1 MFNKILFSVSASF
14 FLVSI
19 IFISPVLADSQE
31 ILNTKEEVALKRGIA
46 QIAQQD
52 VFSVGFNDQSLKADT
67 SIVLEKLGS
76 QFDWPWNFNPLSEVY
91 QFDFSDKGV
100 SYDRTQPLKIS
111 IKYEEDDDNYKQIM
125 FYDGG
130 QKRWRP
136 LPSVDDPVNRV
147 VSANIHLPFARVAL
161 MSNDQVMTVGQASWY
176 RFKGGLFAASPDFA
190 KGSVLKVTNLANGK
204 SVNITIND
212 YGPDRKLHP
221 DRVIDLDAVAFSKIA
236 DIRDGLVKVK
246 IEPVKLV
253 SDVDK
258 DKLYPGLSQPDINA
272 HSAVVISAE
281 DGLILY
287 AKNADKVAS
296 LASLTKLVA
305 MKVFLDTKSDLN
317 KVVAYSIKDAE
328 YNHEH
333 VKPWE
338 SARLRL
344 VEGETL
350 TIENLLYASLVG
362 SANNT
367 TETLVRVSGL
377 SRSDFIKKMND
388 LVKEWGAFNTVF
400 VEPTGLAVNNVS
412 SPLDYAIIT
421 RELLK
426 DSLLMKIS
434 ATPRY
439 SFNSISQKKRYN
451 LTNTNSLLTSGHFGI
466 ISSKTGFLNEAGYCL
481 MTSIDAAR
489 GPLIVVNFGSSNRAD
504 SFYDNEKL
512 IRHGLKQLSL

>member
-1 MFNKILFSVSASF
+1 MFNKILFSISIFLFLASF
-14 FLVSI
+14 
-19 IFISPVLADSQE
+19 IFISPALADSQE
-31 ILNTKEEVALKRGIA
+31 SLNTKKEVVLKQGIH

-52 VFSVGFNDQSLKADT
+52 FFSINLSVNSLKSDT
-67 SIVLEKLGS
+67 SIVLENLGAS
-76 QFDWPWNFNPLSEVY
+76 FDWPWNFNPLSEVY
-91 QFDFSDKGV
+91 QFDFSDRGA
-100 SYDRTQPLKIS
+100 SYDRAQSLRIS
-111 IKYEEDDDNYKQIM
+111 IKYEKDDENYKQIM
-125 FYDGG
+125 FYDGS

-136 LPSVDDPVNRV
+136 LPSVDDPVNKI

-161 MSNDQVMTVGQASWY
+161 MSHDQVMTVGQASWY

-190 KGSVLKVTNLANGK
+190 KGSVLKVTNLNNGK
-204 SVNITIND
+204 SVNVTIND

-221 DRVIDLDAVAFSKIA
+221 DRVIDLDAVAFAQIA
-236 DIRDGLVKVK
+236 STRDGLIRVK
-246 IEPVKLV
+246 IEPVKFV
-253 SDVDK
+253 SEKDK
-258 DKLYPGLSQPDINA
+258 NKLYPGSQQPDINA

-281 DGLILY
+281 DGRILY
-287 AKNADKVAS
+287 AKNADQVAS

-305 MKVFLDTKSDLN
+305 MKVFLDTKPDLK
-317 KVVAYSIKDAE
+317 KVVTYSVKDAE

-333 VKPWE
+333 VNPWE

-350 TIENLLYASLVG
+350 TIDNLLHASLVG

-377 SRSDFIKKMND
+377 SRAVFIDKMNI
-388 LVKEWGAFNTVF
+388 LVKEWGALNTNF
-400 VEPTGLAVNNVS
+400 VEPTGLAVNNMS

-434 ATPRY
+434 ATPKY
-439 SFNSISQKKRYN
+439 SFTSISKEKRYN
-451 LTNTNSLLTSGHFGI
+451 LTNTNSLLSSGHFGI

-481 MTSIDAAR
+481 MTSVDATN

>member
-1 MFNKILFSVSASF
+1 MFNKIFFSL
-14 FLVSI
+14 LVSFLLMNFV
-19 IFISPVLADSQE
+19 FISPALSETQE
-31 ILNTKEEVALKRGIA
+31 ILKTKEEIALRSGISQTA
-46 QIAQQD
+46 EQN
-52 VFSVGFNDQSLKADT
+52 VFSINFNTKSLKADT
-67 SIVLEKLGS
+67 SIILENLGS

-91 QFDFSDKGV
+91 QFDFSDRGD
-100 SYDRTQPLKIS
+100 SYNRSEPLRIR
-111 IKYEEDDDNYKQIM
+111 IKYEEADENYKQIM
-125 FYDGG
+125 FYDGS
-130 QKRWRP
+130 QKIWRP
-136 LPSVDDPVNRV
+136 LPSVDDPVGRV

-190 KGSVLKVTNLANGK
+190 KGSILKVTNLDNGK
-204 SVNITIND
+204 SVNVTIND

-221 DRVIDLDAVAFSKIA
+221 DRVIDLDAVAFSQIA
-236 DIRDGLVKVK
+236 STKDGLIKVK
-246 IEPVKLV
+246 IEPVKFV
-253 SDVDK
+253 SDIDK
-258 DKLYPGLSQPDINA
+258 EKLYPGLKQPDINA
-272 HSAVVISAE
+272 HSAVIISAE
-281 DGLILY
+281 DGRILY
-287 AKNADKVAS
+287 AKNADKVAP

-305 MKVFLDTKSDLN
+305 MKVFLDTKPDFN
-317 KVVAYSIKDAE
+317 KVVAYSVKDAE

-344 VEGETL
+344 LDGETL
-350 TIENLLYASLVG
+350 TIENLVHASLVG

-367 TETLVRVSGL
+367 TETLVRASGL
-377 SRSDFIKKMND
+377 SRKMFINKMNS
-388 LVKEWGAFNTVF
+388 LVKEWGALNTNF
-400 VEPTGLAVNNVS
+400 IEPTGLAVNNMS

-426 DSLLMKIS
+426 DNQLMKIS

-439 SFNSISQKKRYN
+439 SFTSISREKRYN
-451 LTNTNSLLTSGHFGI
+451 LTNTNSLVNSGHFGI

-481 MTSIDAAR
+481 MTSIDAAN

>member
-1 MFNKILFSVSASF
+1 MFKKIFLLIIISILLSGF
-14 FLVSI
+14 FKVYPILAISDEVLVDRVEI
-19 IFISPVLADSQE
+19 NLTSQTE
-31 ILNTKEEVALKRGIA
+31 TRAEFEVFDIY
-46 QIAQQD
+46 
-52 VFSVGFNDQSLKADT
+52 FNAKSLKAD
-67 SIVLEKLGS
+67 SNIILQNIGNSFE
-76 QFDWPWNFNPLSEVY
+76 QPWNFSFLSSVY

-100 SYDRTQPLKIS
+100 NYDRAQPLKIS
-111 IKYEEDDDNYKQIM
+111 IKYEKENESYKQIM

-136 LPSVDDPVNRV
+136 LPSIDDPVKKV

-190 KGSVLKVTNLANGK
+190 RGSVLKVTNLVNGK
-204 SVNITIND
+204 SVNVTIND
-212 YGPDRKLHP
+212 YGPDRRLYP
-221 DRVIDLDAVAFSKIA
+221 ERVIDLDAIAFSKIA
-236 DIRDGLVKVK
+236 STRDGLIKVK
-246 IEPVKLV
+246 IEPIKLV
-253 SDVDK
+253 SDTDK
-258 DKLYPGLSQPDINA
+258 EKIYPGLSQPNVSA
-272 HSAVVISAE
+272 LSAVVMSAE
-281 DGLILY
+281 DGRILY
-287 AKNADKVAS
+287 EKNADKIAP

-305 MKVFLDTKSDLN
+305 MKVFLNTKPDLN
-317 KVVAYSIKDAE
+317 KIVAYSVKDAQ

-333 VKPWE
+333 VNPWE
-338 SARLRL
+338 SARLRV

-377 SRSDFIKKMND
+377 SRLDFIQAMND
-388 LVKEWGAFNTVF
+388 LVKEWGALNTNF
-400 VEPTGLAVNNVS
+400 VEPTGLAVNNMS

-421 RELLK
+421 KELLK
-426 DSLLMKIS
+426 DNLLMKIS

-439 SFNSISQKKRYN
+439 SFTSINKEKKYN
-451 LTNTNSLLTSGHFGI
+451 LINTNNLLTNGHFGI

-481 MTSIDAAR
+481 MTSIDSVN
-489 GPLIVVNFGSSNRAD
+489 GPLIVVNFGSDNRTN
-504 SFYDNEKL
+504 SFSDNEKL